1 MRAAL
6 IAAAATAA
14 ATLAFAL
21 LFSTPLSP
29 ARADPDWQK
38 LGTRTVNF
46 GGDHDTINVGKSA
59 GRLRALR
66 FEVEGGAI
74 VMHNVRVVFENGGAF
89 SPPTELVFSE
99 NEWSRLI
106 DLPGRG
112 RFIDHIA
119 FNYRSLHTGEGK
131 ATITVYGR

>member
-6 IAAAATAA
+6 IAF

-21 LFSTPLSP
+21 LVAAPLSP
-29 ARADPDWQK
+29 SHAIGEWRK
-38 LGTRTVNF
+38 IGTRTVNF
-46 GGDHDTINVGKSA
+46 IDDHDTINVGRSE
-59 GRLRALR
+59 GRFHVLR

-74 VMHNVRVVFENGGAF
+74 VMHNMRVVFENGGAF
-89 SPPTELVFSE
+89 SPPTEYTFSD
-99 NEWSRLI
+99 NEWSRVI
-106 DLPGRG
+106 DLPGRA